1 MGESWFVA
9 VSLEAEMSAAKYLVV
24 MTTCAGDE
32 EATRLAQ
39 ALVEKKLAACVQA
52 SHIISTYRWQ
62 GAVEIAPEVRLMI
75 KARAADYDA
84 IAALIAALHSYE
96 NPEILAIAVAA
107 GAQPY
112 LDWIDQV

>member
-1 MGESWFVA
+1 
-9 VSLEAEMSAAKYLVV
+9 MSAVKYLVV

-52 SHIISTYRWQ
+52 SSITSTYRWH
-62 GAVEIAPEVRLMI
+62 GAVETAREVRLLI
-75 KARAADYDA
+75 KARAVDYEA
-84 IAALIAALHSYE
+84 IAALIGALHSYE
-96 NPEILAIAVAA
+96 NPEVLAIPVVA